1 MSNSGAIS
9 GGMNMSKKSAM
20 LGSVF
25 VVIAAVLWGLD
36 GVILTPRL
44 YNLPVPF
51 VVFLLH
57 AIPFLFMNVIFFK
70 EYKNLGKL
78 KPMDAVAFGLIAL
91 FGGAIG
97 TLSIVKALF
106 LVNFQHL
113 SVVVLLQKL
122 QPVFAVVLARILLK
136 EKIGK
141 NFLLWAGI
149 AIVGAYFLAFG
160 LHTPNFGSEK
170 TALAAMYALLAAF
183 SFGSSTVFGKF
194 VVSSF
199 DFQTA
204 LFFRY
209 GFTTI
214 IMTVF
219 LFFTKGFI
227 SLTNITKMNW
237 IILLIITFSTGAFAI
252 AMYYFGLKR
261 INANVATICELA
273 YPVSATLFDYF
284 INKSVL
290 STVQWIA
297 AIIVIFAILQITKN
311 QMNLEKK

>member
-1 MSNSGAIS
+1 MSRTNTMIGAI
-9 GGMNMSKKSAM
+9 
-20 LGSVF
+20 F
-25 VVIAAVLWGLD
+25 VIIAAVLWGID

-44 YNLPVPF
+44 YNLPVPY

-57 AIPFLFMNVIFFK
+57 AIPFVFMNVLFFR
-70 EYKNLGKL
+70 EYKKL
-78 KPMDAVAFGLIAL
+78 KEFKKMDFIAFGLIAL

-97 TLSIVKALF
+97 TLAIVKALF

-113 SVVVLLQKL
+113 SVVVLLQKM
-122 QPVFAVVLARILLK
+122 QPIFAVVLARILLK

-141 NFLLWAGI
+141 NFLLWA
-149 AIVGAYFLAFG
+149 IVAVIGAYFLTFG
-160 LHTPNFGSEK
+160 LHSPNLEGEK
-170 TALAAMYALLAAF
+170 TTLAALYALLAAF

-199 DFQTA
+199 EFQTA

-219 LFFTKGFI
+219 LIVTNGFI
-227 SLTNITKMNW
+227 AVSNITKTNW

-252 AMYYFGLKR
+252 AMYYFGLKK

-273 YPVSATLFDYF
+273 YPLSATLFDYL

-290 STVQWIA
+290 SAVQWGA
-297 AIIVIFAILQITKN
+297 AVIVIFSILQITRN
-311 QMNLEKK
+311 QMNLDSE